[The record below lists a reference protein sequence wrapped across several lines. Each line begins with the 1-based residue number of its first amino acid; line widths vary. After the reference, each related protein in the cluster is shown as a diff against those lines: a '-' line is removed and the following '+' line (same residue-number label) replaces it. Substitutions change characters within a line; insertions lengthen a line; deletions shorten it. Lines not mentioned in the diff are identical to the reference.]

1 MLSHSAPFHDDQRTL
16 VEIIIRESSRL
27 NAIVSNF
34 LVYSREKSFRFV
46 RVDLVPLLEDTL
58 VLLANRSQA
67 PELKIVRRY
76 DVQQAYA
83 AVDGDRMK
91 QVFWNLLENA
101 VRAMERKGTITVS
114 LQTAGECWRI
124 GIADTGPGVPAK
136 MVDKIFEP
144 FQSHF
149 EGGTGLGLAIVYQII
164 QAHGAKIR
172 VASSP
177 EGGAEFVLEV
187 LQAKAAEDDSP
198 VLMATEVS
206 HG

>member
-1 MLSHSAPFHDDQRTL
+1 
-16 VEIIIRESSRL
+16 
-27 NAIVSNF
+27 
-34 LVYSREKSFRFV
+34 
-46 RVDLVPLLEDTL
+46 
-58 VLLANRSQA
+58 
-67 PELKIVRRY
+67 
-76 DVQQAYA
+76 
-83 AVDGDRMK
+83 MK

-101 VRAMERKGTITVS
+101 VRAMERKGTVTVS
-114 LQTAGECWRI
+114 LQSASECWRI